1 MNKKSYINHYLTLF
15 KVTTLL
21 FTLSSNPVWANI
33 KTANA
38 VSSGR
43 SPITRTYTFSG
54 DTQMKVTSSQPAY
67 IVFSKARDNPNSGHF
82 QSSEVNAQPNSLAPF
97 NEWIYTQSLTE
108 TGYSFAGFSCS
119 SHPCPQMQLPL
130 LLYPDN
136 AYLNPTSQKD
146 DDGGIIFALRNKP
159 NVGISFQVGVRTN
172 NIQEWVSVTSNSNA
186 TFLKVLRAY
195 FNSQDKTLFDL
206 RAKFH
211 LLTDFSSLGN
221 DEVIN
226 SMNVRIG
233 EIKLDTWRSEPKSF
247 FSTKYVVQD
256 VGKIS
261 IFFQIPKIILKK
273 QQRQC
278 ILNSTYRNIPVSLKS
293 VKKREFETNTE
304 IEGGKFKLRVN
315 CGNTTY
321 NTANGKWLFPLVKLT
336 FTGENGTSNNGTNDL
351 LRTVT
356 GSGQAEGV
364 SLKIKRENGTHTV
377 KYGADS
383 ANMGNAGQFELHK
396 QPTSVGGDQSAEETF
411 KVYYVKDSTR
421 GTLTEGKVN
430 AAATFTMSYQ

>member
-38 VSSGR
+38 VNSGL

-54 DTQMKVTSSQPAY
+54 DTQMKVTSLQPAY
-67 IVFSKARDNPNSGHF
+67 IVFSKAKDNPNSGHF
-82 QSSEVNAQPNSLAPF
+82 QSSEVNAKPNSLAPF
-97 NEWIYTQSLTE
+97 NEWIHTQSLE

-119 SHPCPQMQLPL
+119 SHPCPQMELPL
-130 LLYPDN
+130 LLYPDK
-136 AYLNPTSQKD
+136 AYLNPTNQKD
-146 DDGGIIFALRNKP
+146 DDGGIIFALRNNSK
-159 NVGISFQVGVRTN
+159 VGISFQIGVRTN
-172 NIQEWVSVTSNSNA
+172 NIKEWVSVTNDPI
-186 TFLKVLRAY
+186 FLKVLKAR
-195 FNSQDKTLFDL
+195 FNSQDKTVFDL

-226 SMNVRIG
+226 PMNVRIG
-233 EIKLDTWRSEPKSF
+233 EIKLDTWRSKSGF
-247 FSTKYVVQD
+247 FSVKYVVQD

-261 IFFQIPKIILKK
+261 LFFQTPKIILKK

-278 ILNSTYRNIPVSLKS
+278 ILNSTYHNILVSLNG
-293 VKKREFETNTE
+293 VKKREFETKTE
-304 IEGGKFKLRVN
+304 IEGGKFQLRVN

-321 NTANGKWLFPLVKLT
+321 NRANGKWLFPLVKLT
-336 FTGENGTSNNGTNDL
+336 FTGENGTNNNGINDL
-351 LRTVT
+351 LYTVT
-356 GSGQAEGV
+356 GNGQAEGV
-364 SLKIKRENGTHTV
+364 SLKIKRENGTDV
-377 KYGADS
+377 KYGIAS
-383 ANMGNAGQFELHK
+383 ANMGNPGQFELK
-396 QPTSVGGDQSAEETF
+396 NQPTSAGSGQSADETF
-411 KVYYVKDSTR
+411 KVYYVKDTKR
-421 GTLTEGKVN
+421 GPLTEGKVN

>member
-108 TGYSFAGFSCS
+108 IGYSFAGFSCS

-159 NVGISFQVGVRTN
+159 NVGISFQVGVRKN

-278 ILNSTYRNIPVSLKS
+278 TLNHDPVNPNPVKLTE
-293 VKKREFETNTE
+293 VKKRELDTQNEM
-304 IEGGKFKLRVN
+304 EGATFKLRVN
-315 CGNTTY
+315 CGDTTY
-321 NTANGKWLFPLVKLT
+321 NKANGKWLFPVVKVT
-336 FTGENGTSNNGTNDL
+336 FTGEDGTTNNGKNDL
-351 LRTVT
+351 LHTQT
-356 GSGQAEGV
+356 GNGQAKGV
-364 SLKIKRENGTHTV
+364 SLRIKRQIGTDTV
-377 KYGADS
+377 KYGSDS
-383 ANMGNAGQFELHK
+383 AQMNNLGQFELYK
-396 QPTSVGGDQSAEETF
+396 
-411 KVYYVKDSTR
+411 
-421 GTLTEGKVN
+421 
-430 AAATFTMSYQ
+430 